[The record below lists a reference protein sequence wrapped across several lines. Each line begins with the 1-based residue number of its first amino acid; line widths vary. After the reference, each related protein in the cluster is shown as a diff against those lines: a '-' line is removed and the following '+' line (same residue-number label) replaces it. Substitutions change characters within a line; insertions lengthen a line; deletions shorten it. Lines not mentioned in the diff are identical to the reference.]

1 MPEWQVDAL
10 LELQEL
16 YAAGKGGDVSGV
28 RPQLLE
34 RTPIQV
40 DEFPKEF
47 REELHG
53 QVASA

>member
-1 MPEWQVDAL
+1 MPYWS
-10 LELQEL
+10 LQEF
-16 YAAGKGGDVSGV
+16 YAAGKCGDVSGV
-28 RPQLLE
+28 LPQLLE

-40 DEFPKEF
+40 DEFPNEF